1 MPTLTSLTGRGDVMP
16 RQVLLEVHT
25 AEEMERVLKLDDLQ
39 LLGINNRNLET
50 FEVNPNPNHH
60 EAKLRVR
67 VGSALHHEARADL
80 WLRLRLGLDQFC
92 AIACGLRQSSGLWC
106 SY

>member
-1 MPTLTSLTGRGDVMP
+1 MP

-60 EAKLRVR
+60 VADMMRP
-67 VGSALHHEARADL
+67 ARLNYTHCTRTCLYLTDAPPPP
-80 WLRLRLGLDQFC
+80 FP
-92 AIACGLRQSSGLWC
+92 
-106 SY
+106 